1 MEYVERV
8 PLPEVC
14 LGCEDRAGCLA
25 RGRESGAARVRASAG
40 AVRLRGEQSGN
51 RHVTDARTEK
61 LVRFHSLFR
70 FLDDAM

>member
-25 RGRESGAARVRASAG
+25 RGE
-40 AVRLRGEQSGN
+40 GEQSGN

-70 FLDDAM
+70 FSDDAM

>member
-25 RGRESGAARVRASAG
+25 RGEGEGCCEECEHLLERFVCVESRAETDTG
-40 AVRLRGEQSGN
+40 QTRG
-51 RHVTDARTEK
+51 RK
-61 LVRFHSLFR
+61 SLCAFTAYSD
-70 FLDDAM
+70 F

>member
-25 RGRESGAARVRASAG
+25 RGVRASAG

-70 FLDDAM
+70 FSDDAM

>member
-25 RGRESGAARVRASAG
+25 RGE
-40 AVRLRGEQSGN
+40 GEWCCEECE
-51 RHVTDARTEK
+51 HLLE
-61 LVRFHSLFR
+61 RFGKACALSQLIPIFR
-70 FLDDAM
+70 

>member
-25 RGRESGAARVRASAG
+25 RGERFVCVESRA
-40 AVRLRGEQSGN
+40 E
-51 RHVTDARTEK
+51 TDT
-61 LVRFHSLFR
+61 
-70 FLDDAM
+70 

>member
-25 RGRESGAARVRASAG
+25 RGAGEWCCEECEHLLERFVCVESRA
-40 AVRLRGEQSGN
+40 E
-51 RHVTDARTEK
+51 TD
-61 LVRFHSLFR
+61 S
-70 FLDDAM
+70 

>member
-25 RGRESGAARVRASAG
+25 RGESGAARSASICWSGSSAWRAERKQTRDRRADGKACALSQ
-40 AVRLRGEQSGN
+40 LIPI
-51 RHVTDARTEK
+51 
-61 LVRFHSLFR
+61 FR
-70 FLDDAM
+70 